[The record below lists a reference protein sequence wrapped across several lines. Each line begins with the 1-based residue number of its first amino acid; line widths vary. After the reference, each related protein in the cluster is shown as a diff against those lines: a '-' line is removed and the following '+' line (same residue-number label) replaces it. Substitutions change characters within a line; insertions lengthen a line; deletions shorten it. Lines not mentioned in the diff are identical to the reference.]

1 MKFCEM
7 NNKSVCAFYSAL
19 FWLYFEYRVLFFTV
33 FKLLHTL
40 ENENGTP
47 LMQAKHV
54 AEIRPILTCKNVMFS
69 HANSF
74 YV

>member
-1 MKFCEM
+1 M
-7 NNKSVCAFYSAL
+7 NNKSVCAFYTAL

-33 FKLLHTL
+33 FELLDTLKNEQRKLY
-40 ENENGTP
+40 GTP